1 MKYDFI
7 NPKEITPDGWLMRQL
22 RIQADGLH
30 GNLDKVWRDVKESK
44 WLGGNG
50 EGWERLPLFFGR
62 VYSSVLARRGRG

>member
-7 NPKEITPDGWLMRQL
+7 NPKELTPDGWLMRQL

-44 WLGGNG
+44 
-50 EGWERLPLFFGR
+50 
-62 VYSSVLARRGRG
+62 